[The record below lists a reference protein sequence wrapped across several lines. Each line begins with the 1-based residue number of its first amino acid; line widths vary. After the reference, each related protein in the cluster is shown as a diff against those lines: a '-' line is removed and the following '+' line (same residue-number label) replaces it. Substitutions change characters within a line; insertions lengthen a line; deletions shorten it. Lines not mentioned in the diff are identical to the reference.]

1 MSEQVERK
9 TITDHLRQS
18 SQKVI
23 DPIVMVLAKWGVH
36 PNALTLLG
44 LVVHLPMAWLIANNQ
59 FRWSVV
65 VGILSAVDALDGA
78 LARKLG
84 IAQKGG
90 FGSFLDSTSDRIAE
104 IILFGGFIY
113 YFNAQGN
120 TLGVLIAY
128 AAVTGSVMVSY
139 ARARAEGMGYSC
151 KEGLLSRVERYV
163 ILAICGLA
171 QQPFLCVVILA
182 GGTWFTV
189 IQRFYVVWQQAEKK

>member
-1 MSEQVERK
+1 MSEQIERK
-9 TITDHLRQS
+9 TVTDHLRQS
-18 SQKVI
+18 SRVVI
-23 DPIVMVLAKWGVH
+23 DPIVTMLAKWGVH

-44 LVVHLPMAWLIANNQ
+44 LLVHIPIAWLIANNQ
-59 FRWSVV
+59 FRWAVV
-65 VGILSAVDALDGA
+65 VGILSTVDALDGA

-90 FGSFLDSTSDRIAE
+90 FGGFLDSTIDRIAE
-104 IILFGGFIY
+104 IILFGGFLY

-120 TLGVLIAY
+120 SLGVLIAY

-151 KEGLLSRVERYV
+151 KEGLLSRVERYL
-163 ILAICGLA
+163 ILFVCGLA
-171 QQPFLCVVILA
+171 QQPFLCVAILA
-182 GGTWFTV
+182 FGTWLTV